1 MGAAAALVSGLV
13 FAGEPASNPSVV
25 SFNGN
30 ASVEWG
36 ADLDAGKTGFKNGTW
51 TEFKTKLFDAGDKAT
66 SGEGVWG
73 EIVIKVDD
81 DSSVGP
87 NGYVDGHWIGSK
99 TNKDDGN
106 YANDGK
112 AAYVDVAKLHF
123 NNIYVGIKS
132 GDTQTGEL
140 DFATAVRSGDPWFH
154 PGRWLTNVGSNAT
167 QGIVAG
173 YEDGNLNI
181 AVDFRSDDA
190 TTQYT
195 NNYKIA
201 GEVALKDSNEW
212 VNGLAVKAGAS
223 YNLSE
228 EYYKNVDG
236 KAVKVEDKT
245 HILGYSASAAY
256 KLSIDDKYYVKPMVG
271 LTGANSSNADT
282 EATSNANSLVASV
295 LFGWGGNNSYG
306 SAGGMYY
313 FKDDGDN
320 YVRGVTPGVSVLAKV
335 NLPSTGKAGKG
346 KDTVT
351 VHDALN
357 VLIVPSFYLGDL
369 LADTVPG
376 LRAAAYAE
384 IGLYSD
390 KTAKDTTKSDV
401 YTPAANKDAAIAFVA
416 GAAYDIKA
424 DDLTVTPKV
433 SARYANASYMDNK
446 TIEVAPQSG
455 KSPLQMTGV
464 QKKKADGLYDGDFFN
479 LSAGLDVNGL
489 IPNTTFYCNY
499 VSANLLN
506 KFEYS
511 KDTGYEF
518 GAYNVKAGT
527 VNVGCQIH
535 F

>member
-1 MGAAAALVSGLV
+1 MGIAAAALATSM
-13 FAGEPASNPSVV
+13 FAGEPASNPSVA

-36 ADLDAGKTGFKNGTW
+36 VDLDAGKTGFKNDTW
-51 TEFKTKLFDAGDKAT
+51 SEFKMKLFDTGTKET
-66 SGEGVWG
+66 SGEGIWG
-73 EIVIKVDD
+73 ELKIKIEDD
-81 DSSVGP
+81 DSVGP
-87 NGYVDGHWIGSK
+87 NGVNNGTPKW
-99 TNKDDGN
+99 
-106 YANDGK
+106 K
-112 AAYVDVAKLHF
+112 AAAVDTAKLHF
-123 NNIYVGIKS
+123 GNVYVGIMS
-132 GDTQTGEL
+132 GDTQTGDL

-181 AVDFRSDDA
+181 AVDFRSDNT

-195 NNYKIA
+195 DNYKIA

-228 EYYKNVDG
+228 KYYKNEDNKV
-236 KAVKVEDKT
+236 VKVEDKT

-256 KLSIDDKYYVKPMVG
+256 KLAIDDTYYVKPMVG
-271 LTGANSSNADT
+271 ITGTNSSNADT

-313 FKDDGDN
+313 FKEDGDN
-320 YVRGVTPGVSVLAKV
+320 YVRGVTPGVSVLGKI
-335 NLPSTGKAGKG
+335 NLPSTAKAGKG

-351 VHDALN
+351 TYDALN

-369 LADTVPG
+369 LKDSVPG

-384 IGLYSD
+384 IGLYSN
-390 KTAKDTTKSDV
+390 KEAKDSTATV
-401 YTPAANKDAAIAFVA
+401 TYTLPANKDTAIAFVA

-424 DDLTVTPKV
+424 DAITVTPKA

-446 TIEVAPQSG
+446 TINVAPQSG

-464 QKKKADGLYDGDFFN
+464 QKKKTEAGKTDLYDGDFFN
-479 LSAGLDVNGL
+479 LSAGLDVEGL
-489 IPNTTFYCNY
+489 IPNTKFYCDY
-499 VSANLLN
+499 VSANLMN
-506 KFEYS
+506 KSEYN
-511 KDTGYEF
+511 KDSGYEF

-527 VNVGCQIH
+527 FNVGCQIH